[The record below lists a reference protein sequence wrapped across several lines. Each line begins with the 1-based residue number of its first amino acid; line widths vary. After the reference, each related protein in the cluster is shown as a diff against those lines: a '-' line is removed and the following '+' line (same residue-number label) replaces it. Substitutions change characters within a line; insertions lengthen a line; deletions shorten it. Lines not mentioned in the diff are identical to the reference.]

1 MPSWGL
7 GLVVWWAEIVLPP
20 SIISDSELAMTLGG
34 RQVWHSVRT
43 WESYGSKDGRRGSS
57 DGSQSQRYNDEPKC

>member
-20 SIISDSELAMTLGG
+20 AIISDSELAMTLGG
-34 RQVWHSVRT
+34 
-43 WESYGSKDGRRGSS
+43 
-57 DGSQSQRYNDEPKC
+57 